1 MLAKSGGLKKGDIG
15 AIRITERQTF
25 VEIAPKGVERF
36 LATIGPDMKI
46 EAAITVSRV
55 DGKPDLSRKSS
66 DGPRSR
72 DRNSKPRR
80 SRKKPYGDARKGDR
94 KDRDGDKKPRAS
106 KDGKPPR
113 KNTSLGQM
121 QNYEEGS
128 FKRKARKTTGD
139 GVAGGEAPKKPHKKK
154 LARAAALK
162 AKAEGKKGKRK
173 KRKK

>member
-1 MLAKSGGLKKGDIG
+1 
-15 AIRITERQTF
+15 
-25 VEIAPKGVERF
+25 
-36 LATIGPDMKI
+36 MKI

-55 DGKPDLSRKSS
+55 DGKPDLSRKPS

-80 SRKKPYGDARKGDR
+80 SRKKPYGDERKSRDR
-94 KDRDGDKKPRAS
+94 GRSKDRDRDGNGDKKPRAS

-128 FKRKARKTTGD
+128 FKRKARKTTGN